1 MFSWSPSDYTRF
13 DRERTLPAIDLVSR
27 LSGLRPRSVIDIGCG
42 PGNSTEV
49 LRRAFPDAD
58 ILGIDSSPEMVSQAR
73 ERLPDV
79 TFEVMDARGIPGGYD
94 LIFSNS
100 CIQWIDDH
108 DTLIPWLMGR
118 LEKHGTLAVQIPMND
133 TEPVSI
139 ICEEVA
145 SLPVWHYPEGKP
157 RRHGTLSPDDY
168 YRILAGCSDSFEMW
182 TTTYYHALKSHVE
195 LVEWKSGT
203 HLRPYLDALDE
214 SEGNRL
220 KNEIL
225 QRLEAAYKPASD
237 GRILMR
243 YERFFFTASR

>member
-27 LSGLRPRSVIDIGCG
+27 ISGLRPRSIIDIGCG

-49 LRRAFPDAD
+49 LRRAFPDAE

-79 TFEVMDARGIPGGYD
+79 TFEVMDAWEIPGGYD

-108 DTLIPWLMGR
+108 YTLIPWLMGR
-118 LEKHGTLAVQIPMND
+118 LEKHGTLAVQIPIND
-133 TEPVSI
+133 AEPVSI

-203 HLRPYLDALDE
+203 HLRPYLDALDD

-225 QRLEAAYKPASD
+225 QRLEAAYRPASD
-237 GRILMR
+237 GRIVMR

>member
-1 MFSWSPSDYTRF
+1 M
-13 DRERTLPAIDLVSR
+13 
-27 LSGLRPRSVIDIGCG
+27 
-42 PGNSTEV
+42 
-49 LRRAFPDAD
+49 
-58 ILGIDSSPEMVSQAR
+58 
-73 ERLPDV
+73 
-79 TFEVMDARGIPGGYD
+79 
-94 LIFSNS
+94 
-100 CIQWIDDH
+100 
-108 DTLIPWLMGR
+108 
-118 LEKHGTLAVQIPMND
+118 
-133 TEPVSI
+133 
-139 ICEEVA
+139 A

-203 HLRPYLDALDE
+203 HLRPYLDALDD

-225 QRLEAAYKPASD
+225 QRLEAAYRPASD

>member
-27 LSGLRPRSVIDIGCG
+27 LSGLRPHSVIDIGCG

-58 ILGIDSSPEMVSQAR
+58 ILGIDSSPGMVSQAR

-79 TFEVMDARGIPGGYD
+79 KFEVMDARGIPGGYD

-145 SLPVWHYPEGKP
+145 SLPVWHYPRGSHAGTEHSP
-157 RRHGTLSPDDY
+157 RMTTTGSLPDARTLS
-168 YRILAGCSDSFEMW
+168 RCGLRR
-182 TTTYYHALKSHVE
+182 TTM
-195 LVEWKSGT
+195 
-203 HLRPYLDALDE
+203 P
-214 SEGNRL
+214 
-220 KNEIL
+220 
-225 QRLEAAYKPASD
+225 
-237 GRILMR
+237 
-243 YERFFFTASR
+243 

>member
-1 MFSWSPSDYTRF
+1 
-13 DRERTLPAIDLVSR
+13 
-27 LSGLRPRSVIDIGCG
+27 
-42 PGNSTEV
+42 
-49 LRRAFPDAD
+49 
-58 ILGIDSSPEMVSQAR
+58 
-73 ERLPDV
+73 
-79 TFEVMDARGIPGGYD
+79 MDARGIPGDYD

-108 DTLIPWLMGR
+108 DTLIPW
-118 LEKHGTLAVQIPMND
+118 H
-133 TEPVSI
+133 
-139 ICEEVA
+139 
-145 SLPVWHYPEGKP
+145 
-157 RRHGTLSPDDY
+157 
-168 YRILAGCSDSFEMW
+168 RILAGCSDSFEMW

-225 QRLEAAYKPASD
+225 QRLEVAYKPASD

>member
-13 DRERTLPAIDLVSR
+13 DRERTLSAIDLVSR
-27 LSGLRPRSVIDIGCG
+27 ISGLRPRSVIDIGCG

-49 LRRAFPDAD
+49 LRRAFPDAE

-79 TFEVMDARGIPGGYD
+79 TFEVMDARGIPGDYD

-118 LEKHGTLAVQIPMND
+118 LEKHRTLAVQIPMND

>member
-13 DRERTLPAIDLVSR
+13 DRERTLSAIDLVSR
-27 LSGLRPRSVIDIGCG
+27 ISGLRPRSVIDIGCG

-49 LRRAFPDAD
+49 LRRAFPDAE

-79 TFEVMDARGIPGGYD
+79 TFEVMDARGIPGDYD

-133 TEPVSI
+133 TEPFRSYARRWPL
-139 ICEEVA
+139 CRCGTTPRGSHAGTEHSPRMTTTG
-145 SLPVWHYPEGKP
+145 SLPDA
-157 RRHGTLSPDDY
+157 RTLS
-168 YRILAGCSDSFEMW
+168 RCGLRR
-182 TTTYYHALKSHVE
+182 TTM
-195 LVEWKSGT
+195 
-203 HLRPYLDALDE
+203 P
-214 SEGNRL
+214 
-220 KNEIL
+220 
-225 QRLEAAYKPASD
+225 
-237 GRILMR
+237 
-243 YERFFFTASR
+243 